1 MTESEYQEI
10 RQLFDEYLQM
20 YSSRDDRLTTFFS
33 EDFSGFT
40 GGGAFLVKDRE
51 AWVAITRQDFAQVK
65 DPIRIELKDLAI
77 QWPADTIAVATGF
90 FAIHLPI
97 EDHVLSR
104 ETARLVLI
112 FRKESAGWKISHS
125 SISIP
130 YALVGDGEVYPM
142 KELVERNQFLE
153 ELIAQRTTQLSETNK
168 NLQQANEAL
177 TREIAEHRLAQKALK
192 ESEAHYRLLTESA
205 SDVVWQLDSDLRFTY
220 VSPADERLRGY
231 RADEVIGSHIYEL
244 FNDAGVSSLKQAA
257 HQRKEAEEHG
267 RSSTITFE
275 AEQRCKDGSWIWSEI
290 NSTPQR
296 DARGNVTGFHGI
308 SREITER
315 KAHEKEMLKIER
327 LESLGALAGG
337 IAHDFNNII
346 SGIMGNLSLAQAFL
360 DASHKSAKPLSEAEK
375 SSVRAAELAGQLL
388 TFARGGEPVKQ
399 LISLQQLV
407 SETVSLVLRGSN
419 IKGNVEI
426 PDSVHAIKA
435 DEGQIRQ
442 VIHNIAINA
451 AQAMP
456 EGGTLTV
463 TAQNETLES
472 TASPALAA
480 GSYVKLSFSDQGCG
494 IADGDLKRIF
504 DPYFTTK
511 SSGRGLGLA
520 SVHSIVKR
528 HGGNVGVS
536 SVPDKGT
543 TVTINLPSIGATHQA
558 QQEVG
563 SDAQGGDL
571 SADRYILIMDDEQII
586 RDMTSEM
593 LDYLGYQATTCE
605 DGCEAIERYRAAKES
620 GHPFAAVILDLTIPG
635 GMGGKETAQQILSL
649 DPKACLIVSSGYSN
663 DPIMSDYGNY
673 GFSAAIGKPYK
684 MAQFGQLL
692 NSLLSGS

>member
-1 MTESEYQEI
+1 MTEGEYQEI

-77 QWPADTIAVATGF
+77 QSLAHTIAVATGF

-142 KELVERNQFLE
+142 RELVERNQFLE
-153 ELIAQRTTQLSETNK
+153 ELIAQRTTQLSDTNK
-168 NLQQANEAL
+168 DLQQANVAL
-177 TREIAEHRLAQKALK
+177 TREIAEHRLAQDALK

-205 SDVVWQLDSDLRFTY
+205 SDVVWQLDCDLRFTY

-231 RADEVIGSHIYEL
+231 RANEVIGSHIYEL
-244 FNDAGVSSLKQAA
+244 FNDAGIASLKAA
-257 HQRKEAEEHG
+257 DRQRKEAEQQG
-267 RSSTITFE
+267 RSGTITFE

-337 IAHDFNNII
+337 IAHDFNNLI

-360 DASHKSAKPLSEAEK
+360 DSSHRSAKPLSEAEK
-375 SSVRAAELAGQLL
+375 SSVRAAELARQLL
-388 TFARGGEPVKQ
+388 TFASGGAPVKQ
-399 LISLQQLV
+399 LISLQHLV

-419 IKGNVEI
+419 IKGSVEI
-426 PDSVHAIKA
+426 PDSVHAIEA
-435 DEGQIRQ
+435 DEGQITQ

-451 AQAMP
+451 TQSMP
-456 EGGTLTV
+456 GGGTLTV
-463 TAQNETLES
+463 SAQNDTLGGA
-472 TASPALAA
+472 ASPALPA
-480 GSYVKLSFSDQGCG
+480 GSYVKLSFSDQGSG
-494 IADGDLKRIF
+494 IADADLKRIF

-536 SVPDKGT
+536 SVPGKGT
-543 TVTINLPSIGATHQA
+543 TVTINLPSIGATHVQPGA
-558 QQEVG
+558 GPDVRGVG
-563 SDAQGGDL
+563 L
-571 SADRYILIMDDEQII
+571 SAGRSILIMDDEQII

-593 LDYLGYQATTCE
+593 LDYLGYQATACE
-605 DGCEAIERYRAAKES
+605 DGCEAIERYRAAKQS

-635 GMGGKETAQQILSL
+635 GMGGKEVAQKILII

-663 DPIMSDYGNY
+663 DPIMSDFRNY

-684 MAQFGQLL
+684 MVQFGQLL
-692 NSLLSGS
+692 SSLLPGS